1 MPYFFNSHMTDKEEL
16 RNEIPSYAF
25 ISLARRGM
33 EKISLDQCFLKNCD
47 NESSELLEPFKKE
60 EFEDDKKTIKK
71 IHIKCKK
78 CEGTFILKLET
89 LKSVAKSTKEIEKEP
104 LSMGLV
110 YALDE
115 EGNNLGHIG
124 YF

>member
-1 MPYFFNSHMTDKEEL
+1 MPLFFNSHMTDKEEL
-16 RNEIPSYAF
+16 RDEIPSYAF
-25 ISLARRGM
+25 IALARRGM

-60 EFEDDKKTIKK
+60 EFEDDKKKITK

-78 CEGTFILKLET
+78 CEGTFILKLENI
-89 LKSVAKSTKEIEKEP
+89 KSVAKSSKEIEQEP

-110 YALDE
+110 FALDE
-115 EGNNLGHIG
+115 DGNNLGHID

>member
-1 MPYFFNSHMTDKEEL
+1 MVDKEDL
-16 RNEIPSYAF
+16 RDLIPSYAF

-33 EKISLDQCFLKNCD
+33 EKISLDQCFLKDCD
-47 NESSELLEPFKKE
+47 NQDPKLLEPFKKE
-60 EFEDDKKTIKK
+60 EYEDDKKQIKE

-78 CEGTFILKLET
+78 CNGIFILKLET
-89 LKSVAKSTKEIEKEP
+89 LKYVAKSTKNKEEEP
-104 LSMGLV
+104 LSMGIV

-115 EGNNLGHIG
+115 TGKNLGHIG

>member
-1 MPYFFNSHMTDKEEL
+1 MNDEEDL
-16 RNEIPSYAF
+16 KYEIPTHAY

-47 NESSELLEPFKKE
+47 NKDTKLLEPIKKE
-60 EFEDDKKTIKK
+60 EYDEENKHIKN
-71 IHIKCKK
+71 IYIKCKK
-78 CEGTFILKLET
+78 CNGTFILRFET
-89 LKSVAKSTKEIEKEP
+89 LKKVAKSKKSNEETP

-115 EGNNLGHIG
+115 KKNNLGHIG

>member
-1 MPYFFNSHMTDKEEL
+1 MSDKEDL
-16 RNEIPSYAF
+16 RLEIPSYAF
-25 ISLARRGM
+25 IALARRGM

-47 NESSELLEPFKKE
+47 NEDPELLEPFKKE
-60 EFEDDKKTIKK
+60 EYEDDKKQIKE

-78 CEGTFILKLET
+78 CDGIFILKLET
-89 LKSVAKSTKEIEKEP
+89 LKYVAKSTKNKDEVP

-115 EGNNLGHIG
+115 NEKSLGHIG
-124 YF
+124 WF

>member
-1 MPYFFNSHMTDKEEL
+1 MVDKEDL
-16 RNEIPSYAF
+16 RLEIPSYAF
-25 ISLARRGM
+25 IALARRGM

-47 NESSELLEPFKKE
+47 NQNPKLLEPFKKE
-60 EFEDDKKTIKK
+60 EYEDDKKQIKE

-78 CEGTFILKLET
+78 CDGIFILKLET
-89 LKSVAKSTKEIEKEP
+89 LKQVAKSTKDVDEDS

-110 YALDE
+110 FALDE
-115 EGNNLGHIG
+115 NKKNLGHVG

>member
-1 MPYFFNSHMTDKEEL
+1 MTNNEDL
-16 RNEIPSYAF
+16 RYEIPSYAF

-47 NESSELLEPFKKE
+47 NNDPKLLEPFRLE
-60 EFEDDKKTIKK
+60 ETEDDKKQTKK

-78 CEGTFILKLET
+78 CGGTFILKLET
-89 LKSVAKSTKEIEKEP
+89 IKKVAKSTKDDEKP

-115 EGNNLGHIG
+115 KGRDLGHIG